1 MFYKWLTKLALNVLP
16 SPKEPNQK
24 SNLFGLLNKC
34 KTPMGSRLLM
44 QWLKQPLKDIN
55 HLQERLD
62 LVDIFYSD
70 QNMSK
75 ELRTH
80 CFKRIPDLERIAK
93 KIQMNNA
100 GKISLN
106 FMNFYTL
113 YFFSSF
119 NMSSCFF
126 MNSFTCSLMK
136 IFFFSWVFPLCFLF
150 TS

>member
-1 MFYKWLTKLALNVLP
+1 
-16 SPKEPNQK
+16 
-24 SNLFGLLNKC
+24 
-34 KTPMGSRLLM
+34 MGSRLLM

-106 FMNFYTL
+106 FMNFSPFYYIFSLFYT
-113 YFFSSF
+113 SSW
-119 NMSSCFF
+119 FF
-126 MNSFTCSLMK
+126 MNYFNTAS
-136 IFFFSWVFPLCFLF
+136 
-150 TS
+150 